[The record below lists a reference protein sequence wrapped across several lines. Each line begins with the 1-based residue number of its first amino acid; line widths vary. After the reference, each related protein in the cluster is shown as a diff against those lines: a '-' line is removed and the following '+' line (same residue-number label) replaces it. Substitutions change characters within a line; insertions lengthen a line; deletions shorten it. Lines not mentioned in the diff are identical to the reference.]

1 MGTTRPVNTGA
12 KSDQRDINKT
22 PAFYK
27 YICIYTL
34 YTFCFAH

>member
-27 YICIYTL
+27 YIW
-34 YTFCFAH
+34 YTFVLLIDKV